1 MPKKVMTG
9 LGEFH
14 NAPRSNRRPE
24 FRQLEAFLK
33 VTETRSFAE
42 AARQLGISQPAVS
55 QAIARL
61 EELYGGDLFVR
72 RRGSPVTLTPIG
84 QAILSSAKLLL
95 FTVDRQIDR
104 AFATAQSR
112 AGSLTV
118 GIHPA
123 LAFGPVIDSL
133 VEIRAERPDVQFQLV
148 EGPPGDL
155 YRRLNEQSLDIMF
168 MALHPEVDGG
178 ANIQERLW
186 ADRLVVA
193 LPAHHPLV
201 ANVKLQWCDLSS
213 VPVILRSNDGD
224 LSDYRALAAR
234 IGDLP
239 LDCDLHDVSRGTLI
253 EMVRRGLGATLLLA
267 STIEPLEGLAYR
279 SIDEDNA
286 SICIEALW
294 PRHDRNP
301 LRHALL
307 ACVRRHAAVRCAVS
321 DLPSPG

>member
-84 QAILSSAKLLL
+84 QAILPSAKLLL

-133 VEIRAERPDVQFQLV
+133 VELRAERPGVQFQLV

-178 ANIQERLW
+178 VNVQERLW

-201 ANVKLQWCDLSS
+201 ANAKLQWSDLSS
-213 VPVILRSNDGD
+213 VSVILRSNDGD

-234 IGDLP
+234 MGDARQQGKRLARQTAG
-239 LDCDLHDVSRGTLI
+239 LRRRRARGNRLAVI
-253 EMVRRGLGATLLLA
+253 RARAYQFVASGHGRRSQARVRSMRTICCFFVPSLSSATENNR
-267 STIEPLEGLAYR
+267 STTM
-279 SIDEDNA
+279 
-286 SICIEALW
+286 
-294 PRHDRNP
+294 
-301 LRHALL
+301 
-307 ACVRRHAAVRCAVS
+307 
-321 DLPSPG
+321 

>member
-133 VEIRAERPDVQFQLV
+133 VEFARSARTSSSNSSKGRP
-148 EGPPGDL
+148 ETSIAG
-155 YRRLNEQSLDIMF
+155 ST
-168 MALHPEVDGG
+168 
-178 ANIQERLW
+178 
-186 ADRLVVA
+186 
-193 LPAHHPLV
+193 
-201 ANVKLQWCDLSS
+201 SS
-213 VPVILRSNDGD
+213 RST
-224 LSDYRALAAR
+224 SCSWPSTQKSTAAR
-234 IGDLP
+234 TFRSGSGPIVWSWRCLRTIH
-239 LDCDLHDVSRGTLI
+239 LSQTSNCN
-253 EMVRRGLGATLLLA
+253 GAT
-267 STIEPLEGLAYR
+267 
-279 SIDEDNA
+279 
-286 SICIEALW
+286 C
-294 PRHDRNP
+294 H
-301 LRHALL
+301 
-307 ACVRRHAAVRCAVS
+307 RCQ
-321 DLPSPG
+321 